1 MDTSDRA
8 SAFYW
13 PCPGRGWAHDQ
24 TACER
29 RGVGSWEVSRD
40 WRFHPPNALLKQ
52 DGLQLAEASFRDFE
66 GFHRFFFMRFIE
78 LSMVCIDFWIIVS
91 MFARCSWM
99 FQRFY
104 RVFSD
109 LYWFFWIVPI
119 DWFWRI
125 HWYSIVFGDF
135 SMVFNGFQWF
145 FDGFHRYVDVVRR
158 FFPWFL
164 SFFFDGVHRSLVFT
178 REHVEC
184 RSRHN
189 RVGCIQFHWVLS

>member
-1 MDTSDRA
+1 MRSVEGGYQWSCQCFLLT
-8 SAFYW
+8 
-13 PCPGRGWAHDQ
+13 
-24 TACER
+24 
-29 RGVGSWEVSRD
+29 VSREGLSPRPNCL
-40 WRFHPPNALLKQ
+40 WKEGGRELRSFSRLEIPSPNALLKQ

-66 GFHRFFFMRFIE
+66 GFHPFFFMRFIE

-158 FFPWFL
+158 FVPWFL
-164 SFFFDGVHRSLVFT
+164 SFFSMVFIDLWCSP
-178 REHVEC
+178 V
-184 RSRHN
+184 N
-189 RVGCIQFHWVLS
+189 M